1 MKKVEKRRH
10 YGFTMALM
18 NLLRDIPNKVVQMMM
33 DKGYTRVLTVEERTK
48 MAEDVKAFTD
58 ELYGEKAVK
67 EKKAKPQVVQ
77 LPPATIDRAYLET
90 LTVSAL
96 KQLGK
101 DCPRIKGRKPRP
113 EIIEILLQELG
124 GASSPVAGPAAASP
138 VPVQVGIEGE
148 TTDDAS
154 SDDELRAEVPPAFQ
168 RASATVSTAEV
179 AEKKTKAKAA
189 KAPKAEKPK
198 AEKPPKEKKEKKTK
212 AAPSPVAAPAAAP
225 EEEEEQVLTVKEWFH
240 PNDMSKPKEE
250 RTKYY
255 IDPAT
260 NYIYD
265 PEDTEEPMG
274 QWDEATKEIIPV

>member
-1 MKKVEKRRH
+1 
-10 YGFTMALM
+10 MALM

-33 DKGYTRVLTVEERTK
+33 DKGYMRVLTVEERIK
-48 MAEDVKAFTD
+48 MAEDVKAFT
-58 ELYGEKAVK
+58 EEMFGEKAVK

-101 DCPRIKGRKPRP
+101 DCPSIKGRKPRP
-113 EIIEILLQELG
+113 EIIEILLREL
-124 GASSPVAGPAAASP
+124 AAPSPVVGAAAASP
-138 VPVQVGIEGE
+138 VASPAAEEGT
-148 TTDDAS
+148 TTDEASS
-154 SDDELRAEVPPAFQ
+154 SDDELRAEVPPPFV
-168 RASATVSTAEV
+168 RAGPTVSVTEV
-179 AEKKTKAKAA
+179 AEKKAKAKA
-189 KAPKAEKPK
+189 KVPKE
-198 AEKPPKEKKEKKTK
+198 EKPPKEKKEKKTK
-212 AAPSPVAAPAAAP
+212 AAPAPAPAPAPTPAAD

-265 PEDTEEPMG
+265 PEDTDEPMG
-274 QWDEATKEIIPV
+274 QWDDATKEIIPVG

>member
-1 MKKVEKRRH
+1 
-10 YGFTMALM
+10 MALM

-33 DKGYTRVLTVEERTK
+33 DKGYARVLTVEERVK
-48 MAEDVKAFTD
+48 MAEDVKAFT
-58 ELYGEKAVK
+58 EEMFGEKAVK

-101 DCPRIKGRKPRP
+101 DCQKIKGRKPRP

-124 GASSPVAGPAAASP
+124 GASSPVVVEPVSSP
-138 VPVQVGIEGE
+138 VVEDN
-148 TTDDAS
+148 TTDEASS
-154 SDDELRAEVPPAFQ
+154 SDDELRTEVPPPFK
-168 RASATVSTAEV
+168 RSEATVSTAEV
-179 AEKKTKAKAA
+179 EKKTKAK
-189 KAPKAEKPK
+189 KSEKPK
-198 AEKPPKEKKEKKTK
+198 ADKPPKEKKEKKAK
-212 AAPSPVAAPAAAP
+212 PVAEVTMD
-225 EEEEEQVLTVKEWFH
+225 EEVLTVKEWFH

-260 NYIYD
+260 KYIYN
-265 PEDTEEPMG
+265 PENTDEPMG
-274 QWDEATKEIIPV
+274 QWDDETKDIIPVR

>member
-1 MKKVEKRRH
+1 MKKVERRR
-10 YGFTMALM
+10 YSESTMALM

-33 DKGYTRVLTVEERTK
+33 DKGYTRVLTVEERLK

-58 ELYGEKAVK
+58 ELYGEKVVK

-77 LPPATIDRAYLET
+77 TKPEKVDRAYLET
-90 LTVSAL
+90 LTVTAL
-96 KQLGK
+96 KELGK

-124 GASSPVAGPAAASP
+124 GASSTVAEPASVPSIVAQPASAED
-138 VPVQVGIEGE
+138 G
-148 TTDDAS
+148 TSTDEAS
-154 SDDELRAEVPPAFQ
+154 SDDELRAEVPPPFV
-168 RASATVSTAEV
+168 RASATVSTTEV
-179 AEKKTKAKAA
+179 ADKKKAKA
-189 KAPKAEKPK
+189 KPKAEKPAK
-198 AEKPPKEKKEKKTK
+198 EKPPKEKKEKKTK
-212 AAPSPVAAPAAAP
+212 PSPVPVAESA
-225 EEEEEQVLTVKEWFH
+225 EESDEEQVLTVKEWFH

-274 QWDEATKEIIPV
+274 QWDEATKEIIPVG